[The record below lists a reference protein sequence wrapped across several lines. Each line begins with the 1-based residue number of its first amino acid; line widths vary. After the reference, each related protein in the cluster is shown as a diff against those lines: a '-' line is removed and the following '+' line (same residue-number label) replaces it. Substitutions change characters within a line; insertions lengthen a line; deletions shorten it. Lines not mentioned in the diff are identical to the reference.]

1 MAGSKN
7 EVRNN
12 TGGISNISED
22 EIDLFDYF
30 RVLWKRKYFI
40 LSFAVLPALIVA
52 LVFACLPKD
61 YRITYTYD
69 TGLDTEPSTT
79 LYSQL
84 TSIKPQK
91 PEQSE
96 AQLDEML
103 FEKRRRILLDAF
115 YGNENR
121 GILATKQRDNGF
133 AEFAQEISKTTIQ
146 LENSNALLNL
156 TIIGGPEREL
166 RKISS
171 IVRDYFEEV
180 LPIYVAREELSS
192 AIAGFRAEMANI
204 RENNF
209 ALEFELERERAILKR
224 MQDLQPADPN
234 KIPGGLIL
242 QIDKTSQ
249 NSRYLPLVYQM
260 QAADMNIID
269 IEETIRANRQKYD
282 CYRNLM
288 TLTEKLFDEVRTK
301 MSSYYTLDEFHSFL
315 ANMMSD
321 YTEKLST
328 DYLNAYKKRIEN
340 MMSANTP
347 VMEKPGVY
355 PIPKG
360 TVKKSAVSFGAFLVI
375 AIFAAFFL
383 EAVQQRQAPTS

>member
-1 MAGSKN
+1 MAGSKDK
-7 EVRNN
+7 VRNN
-12 TGGISNISED
+12 TGGVSGMSED

-52 LVFACLPKD
+52 FVFACLPKD
-61 YRITYTYD
+61 CRITYTYD
-69 TGLDTEPSTT
+69 TWLDTEPSKR
-79 LYSQL
+79 LYSEFVG
-84 TSIKPQK
+84 IKPEK

-96 AQLDEML
+96 TQLDDVL
-103 FEKRRRILLDAF
+103 SEKRRRILLDAF
-115 YGNENR
+115 YGNENPSK
-121 GILATKQRDNGF
+121 LAANVRENGF
-133 AEFAQEISKTTIQ
+133 AEFAQEISKTRIQ
-146 LENSNALLNL
+146 LEDSNALLSL

-171 IVRDYFEEV
+171 IVRDYFEKV
-180 LPIYVAREELSS
+180 VPTYVVREELSGI
-192 AIAGFRAEMANI
+192 IAGFKVEMANI

-224 MQDLQPADPN
+224 MKDLQPPDPN

-249 NSRYLPLVYQM
+249 NSRYLPLAYQI

-269 IEETIRANRQKYD
+269 FEETIRANRQKYD
-282 CYRNLM
+282 CYHNLM
-288 TLTEKLFDEVRTK
+288 SLTEKLFDEVRTK
-301 MSSYYTLDEFHSFL
+301 MSSYYTIDEFHSFL
-315 ANMMSD
+315 ADMTSD
-321 YTEKLST
+321 YTEKQST
-328 DYLNAYKKRIEN
+328 DYLNAYKKRIED

-347 VMEKPGVY
+347 VVEKPGVY

-375 AIFAAFFL
+375 AMFAAFLL
-383 EAVQQRQAPTS
+383 EAVQQRQAPNS